1 MGQDLSQLTEN
12 VPSLLGSVLLKMGQ
26 EVAMDL
32 HESSMQDIF
41 EQGDDGDNVIAEEEG
56 TAMTSP
62 RYFGIWQD
70 EKGRP
75 FYYDVEHKAYFFLEN
90 PQAPKIACERL
101 FTTPATTTN
110 NPFHH
115 NNNNNNNNNN
125 NIIREEEAD
134 QCSASS
140 TIPSSSPKQPPI
152 SFMTPAAPAVSHL
165 SFLTRKIMTDLGIIY
180 SNVTHSV
187 SMLLERG
194 DGLEQT
200 RRKLDEMMDVASSLE
215 RQSRCLACAHR
226 CNSIWPGT
234 GYTFILKIADIIP
247 MSACCQDDGVC
258 GPYVYMSEDEGL
270 DDDIDLDG
278 DFQHAETIPDNLT
291 DCHLE

>member
-12 VPSLLGSVLLKMGQ
+12 VPSLLGSVLLKIGQ

-41 EQGDDGDNVIAEEEG
+41 EPGEDDDDVIAEEEEM
-56 TAMTSP
+56 AMASL

-75 FYYDVEHKAYFFLEN
+75 FYYDAEQQAYFFLEN
-90 PQAPKIACERL
+90 PQPFTKIGCEKEEEEEEEKHCSSSSSSSSTSGTAPKR
-101 FTTPATTTN
+101 
-110 NPFHH
+110 
-115 NNNNNNNNNN
+115 
-125 NIIREEEAD
+125 
-134 QCSASS
+134 S
-140 TIPSSSPKQPPI
+140 TISSSSSSANPV
-152 SFMTPAAPAVSHL
+152 STVSHF
-165 SFLTRKIMTDLGIIY
+165 SFLSHKIVTDLRIIY

-194 DGLEQT
+194 DDLERT
-200 RRKLDEMMDVASSLE
+200 RQKVEEMMATTSSLE
-215 RQSRCLACAHR
+215 RQSRCLTCAQR

-234 GYTFILKIADIIP
+234 GYIFILKIADAIP
-247 MSACCQDDGVC
+247 MSACCQDDGIC
-258 GPYVYMSEDEGL
+258 GPHVYMSEEEL
-270 DDDIDLDG
+270 DDDIDLD
-278 DFQHAETIPDNLT
+278 DEFQHAASIPDNLT